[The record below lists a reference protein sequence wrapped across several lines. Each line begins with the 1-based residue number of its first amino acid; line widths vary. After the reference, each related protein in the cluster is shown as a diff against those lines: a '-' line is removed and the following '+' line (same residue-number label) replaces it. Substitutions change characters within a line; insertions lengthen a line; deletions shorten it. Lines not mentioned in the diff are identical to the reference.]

1 VISVFFRFLF
11 ILFLPVCVFILE
23 MLWNSEGYIMLI
35 PVEHFCI
42 LGTLLFRGLVARDHD
57 VLSLSQ
63 KKTLC
68 CRCKRSSAVVSYQV
82 MLVV

>member
-1 VISVFFRFLF
+1 VISVSFRFLF

-63 KKTLC
+63 KTLC
-68 CRCKRSSAVVSYQV
+68 CRCKRSSAVVLYQV

>member
-1 VISVFFRFLF
+1 VISVSFRFLF
-11 ILFLPVCVFILE
+11 ILSLPVCVFILE

-42 LGTLLFRGLVARDHD
+42 LGTLLFCGLVARDHY

-63 KKTLC
+63 QTLC
-68 CRCKRSSAVVSYQV
+68 CRCKRSSAVVLYQV